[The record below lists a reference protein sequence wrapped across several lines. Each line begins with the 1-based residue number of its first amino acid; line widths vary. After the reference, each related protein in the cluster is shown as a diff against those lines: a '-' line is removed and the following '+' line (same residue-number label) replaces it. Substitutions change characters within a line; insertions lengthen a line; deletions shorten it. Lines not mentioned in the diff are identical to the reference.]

1 MREGF
6 VFFRSYLS
14 VLLLVEEKHRAELL
28 EAICAYA
35 LDGVLL
41 PLSGKSEVAMSAI
54 KPLIDMNERHHAR
67 TKKRASE
74 EGECVQ
80 NRRKTLPPLVTPQ
93 EKEIEIEKEIK
104 KEKEKESPDRTSGL
118 DPRAAM
124 DFYYQRKREE
134 AERAA
139 MRNRQRAEL
148 VVGYKEAERALRD
161 WYIASAKRE
170 VRGEQVDAAEE
181 ERLQALVRGY
191 LAKAGLT
198 EEDLRPHYA
207 CARCEDTGFLP
218 DGHLCNCYP
227 RSQTG

>member
-104 KEKEKESPDRTSGL
+104 KEKEKEQAAPRPRRAFELARSRGLSGGEEVGVKRTSSCCPCKGKY
-118 DPRAAM
+118 P
-124 DFYYQRKREE
+124 E
-134 AERAA
+134 APA
-139 MRNRQRAEL
+139 
-148 VVGYKEAERALRD
+148 
-161 WYIASAKRE
+161 
-170 VRGEQVDAAEE
+170 RGERVSSSSAPHPP
-181 ERLQALVRGY
+181 
-191 LAKAGLT
+191 LT
-198 EEDLRPHYA
+198 
-207 CARCEDTGFLP
+207 
-218 DGHLCNCYP
+218 GHLPQKGRQGGAY
-227 RSQTG
+227 TGQRGW

>member
-54 KPLIDMNERHHAR
+54 KPLIDMNERHLAR

-74 EGECVQ
+74 EGESVQ

-104 KEKEKESPDRTSGL
+104 KEKEKEQAAPRPRRAFELARSRGLLVGEEVGGSAYPLAVPVRENDALPLRGGKGFLAYDSMCVKPLSPAKGRGTAPLTGAPRGRSNEVRGGGKRVI
-118 DPRAAM
+118 PRAAPLLPSVSPHT
-124 DFYYQRKREE
+124 KS
-134 AERAA
+134 
-139 MRNRQRAEL
+139 L
-148 VVGYKEAERALRD
+148 VVVS
-161 WYIASAKRE
+161 AS
-170 VRGEQVDAAEE
+170 
-181 ERLQALVRGY
+181 
-191 LAKAGLT
+191 
-198 EEDLRPHYA
+198 
-207 CARCEDTGFLP
+207 
-218 DGHLCNCYP
+218 
-227 RSQTG
+227 S